1 MPECSECV
9 DVLVVGGGVV
19 GLTAAIGMASRGFST
34 AVLDAGVLDVSDI
47 ALNTRV
53 YAINAASQALLTKLG
68 VWAFLPEERRAPYRG
83 MYIWDA
89 LNQAKIKF
97 HARDQAQSELGF
109 ILEDSVLKQALLKRA
124 DELGVRLV
132 SQARVSTCAETTRGM
147 QVAADDGRLWNAGL
161 LIVSD
166 GANSRVRDM
175 LDVALISKSYQH
187 DALVV
192 TVETE
197 KPHHETAYQIFH
209 VDGPLAFLPL
219 KDPHQCS
226 IVWSHPPERIKALMA
241 LEERAFELELAQAL
255 SHKLGAVRVLSAR
268 TAFPLQMRHVKQYRG
283 RAWILL
289 GDAAHTIHPL
299 AGLGLNVGLADV
311 STWLRLLDERGE
323 WSWRILCAYQRERK
337 HAVWLV
343 IALMQGIKSLF
354 GSTYAPVNLMRG
366 AGMRALNQLT
376 PLKRKVM
383 AYASG
388 VDNEG

>member
-1 MPECSECV
+1 MAECSECV

-34 AVLDAGVLDVSDI
+34 VVLDAGMLDMSNI

-68 VWAFLPEERRAPYRG
+68 VWAFLPEERCAPYRS

-89 LNQAKIKF
+89 LNQAEIKF
-97 HARDQAQSELGF
+97 HAREQAQSELGF

-124 DELGVRLV
+124 NELGVSLI

-147 QVAADDGRLWNAGL
+147 QVTTDDGRRWDADL
-161 LIVSD
+161 LMVSD
-166 GANSRVRDM
+166 GANSRVRAM

-209 VDGPLAFLPL
+209 ADGPLAFLPL
-219 KDPHQCS
+219 KDPRQCS
-226 IVWSHPPERIKALMA
+226 IVWSHPPERINALMA
-241 LEERAFELELAQAL
+241 LEDGAFELELAKAF
-255 SHKLGAVRVLSAR
+255 SNKLGVVRVLSMR
-268 TAFPLQMRHVKQYRG
+268 TAFPLQMRHVQQYRG
-283 RAWILL
+283 RAWMLL

-311 STWLRLLDERGE
+311 NTWLRLLDERGV
-323 WSWRILCAYQRERK
+323 WSWRTLCAYQRERK
-337 HAVWLV
+337 HGVWLV
-343 IALMQGIKSLF
+343 IALMQGIKTLF
-354 GSTYAPVNLMRG
+354 GITHAPVKLVRG
-366 AGMRALNQLT
+366 AGMRVLNRLT
-376 PLKRKVM
+376 PLKRQVM

>member
-1 MPECSECV
+1 MSECSDCV

-34 AVLDAGVLDVSDI
+34 VVLDAGVLDASDV

-53 YAINAASQALLTKLG
+53 YAINAASQGLLTKLG
-68 VWAFLPEERRAPYRG
+68 VWACLPEEGRAPYRG
-83 MYIWDA
+83 MHIWDA
-89 LNQAKIKF
+89 LNQAEIKF
-97 HARDQAQSELGF
+97 HAREQAQSELGF
-109 ILEDSVLKQALLKRA
+109 ILEDTVLKQALLKRA
-124 DELGVRLV
+124 DAQGVDLI
-132 SQARVSTCAETTRGM
+132 SQARVAACVETTRGM
-147 QVAADDGRLWNAGL
+147 QVTTDDGRLWDTKL
-161 LIVSD
+161 LMVSD
-166 GANSRVRDM
+166 GANSRVRAM

-197 KPHHETAYQIFH
+197 KPHDETAYQVFH
-209 VDGPLAFLPL
+209 ADGPLAFLPL
-219 KDPHQCS
+219 KSAHQCS
-226 IVWSHPPERIKALMA
+226 IVWSHPPKRISTLMA
-241 LEERAFELELAQAL
+241 LEDRAFELELAKAF
-255 SHKLGAVRVLSAR
+255 SNKLGAVRVLSVR
-268 TAFPLQMRHVKQYRG
+268 TAHPLQMRHVQQYRG
-283 RAWILL
+283 RAWMLL

-311 STWLRLLDERGE
+311 SAWLRLLDKQGM
-323 WSWRILCAYQRERK
+323 WSWRTLCSYQRERK

-343 IALMQGIKSLF
+343 ISLMQGIKTLF
-354 GSTYAPVNLMRG
+354 GITHAPVKLMRG
-366 AGMRALNQLT
+366 VGIRALHQLT